1 MPTAS
6 TRRREHTRT
15 RLMEAALEVF
25 ADRGFH
31 GASIENICE
40 TAGFTRGAFYSN
52 FAGKD
57 ELFFTLFDASS
68 DQLIAALRA
77 ALDECRKSP
86 DPISTF
92 ISTIDDRGPAQRRWY
107 LISMEFTLYAIREP
121 SAAVVLA
128 EHDARL
134 RHEAAAIINELMT
147 IAHRELIIDAE
158 LITRLVVALR
168 EGVAAQFYVEPEL
181 AETRMLERL
190 AFPAMV
196 RAFSHPV
203 GATAGGA

>member
-6 TRRREHTRT
+6 TRRREHTRA
-15 RLMEAALEVF
+15 RLLEAALDVF

-68 DQLIAALRA
+68 DQLIAQLRA

-86 DPISTF
+86 DPISAF
-92 ISTIDDRGPAQRRWY
+92 ISTIDDRGPTQRRWY

-203 GATAGGA
+203 GATAGAQ

>member
-1 MPTAS
+1 MSTGS
-6 TRRREHTRT
+6 TRRREHTRA
-15 RLMEAALEVF
+15 RLMEAALDVF

-40 TAGFTRGAFYSN
+40 KAGFTRGAFYSN

-86 DPISTF
+86 DPLSTF
-92 ISTIDDRGPAQRRWY
+92 IRTIDDKGPAQRRWY

-121 SAAVVLA
+121 NAAAVLA

-134 RHEAAAIINELMT
+134 RREAAGVINELMSIT
-147 IAHRELIIDAE
+147 NRELIIDTE
-158 LITRLVVALR
+158 LIARLATALR

-190 AFPAMV
+190 AFPAML
-196 RAFSHPV
+196 RAFSQPV
-203 GATAGGA
+203 GAITGVE

>member
-1 MPTAS
+1 MPTGS
-6 TRRREHTRT
+6 TRRREYTRA
-15 RLMEAALEVF
+15 RLMEAALDVF

-121 SAAVVLA
+121 GAAVVLA

-134 RHEAAAIINELMT
+134 RREAAAIINELMT

-181 AETRMLERL
+181 AETQMLERL

-203 GATAGGA
+203 GATASGA

>member
-1 MPTAS
+1 MQ
-6 TRRREHTRT
+6 
-15 RLMEAALEVF
+15 AALDVF

-40 TAGFTRGAFYSN
+40 KAGFTRGAFYSN

-68 DQLIAALRA
+68 EQLLTQLRA

-86 DPISTF
+86 DPLSTF
-92 ISTIDDRGPAQRRWY
+92 IRAIDDKGPTQRRWY

-134 RHEAAAIINELMT
+134 RREAAGIINELMS
-147 IAHRELIIDAE
+147 IAHRELIIDTE
-158 LITRLVVALR
+158 LIARLATALR

-190 AFPAMV
+190 AFPAML
-196 RAFSHPV
+196 RAFSQPV
-203 GATAGGA
+203 GAS

>member
-1 MPTAS
+1 MQ
-6 TRRREHTRT
+6 
-15 RLMEAALEVF
+15 AALDVF

-40 TAGFTRGAFYSN
+40 KAGFTRGAFYSN

-68 DQLIAALRA
+68 EQLLTQLRA

-86 DPISTF
+86 DPLSTF
-92 ISTIDDRGPAQRRWY
+92 IRTIDDKGPTQRRWY

-134 RHEAAAIINELMT
+134 RREAAGIINELMS
-147 IAHRELIIDAE
+147 IAHRELIIDTE
-158 LITRLVVALR
+158 LIADSRPPCAKEWPRSSMSNPSWPRHGCWNALPFPRCCAHFRSRLVPTSP
-168 EGVAAQFYVEPEL
+168 GNYVHN
-181 AETRMLERL
+181 AY
-190 AFPAMV
+190 
-196 RAFSHPV
+196 
-203 GATAGGA
+203 

>member
-15 RLMEAALEVF
+15 RLMEAALDVF